1 MTLPKFS
8 SSRTPAVIS
17 VISEEDPADKDA
29 AEVVADE
36 EVAED
41 IKEDVT
47 DGAKEDMAEDGVE
60 EDIPEEDV
68 TEEGVPQ
75 PGRTVSSARASV
87 RKSPADLIGV
97 IFIFDISPLL
107 QVLYGN
113 ASAFA
118 FFGAFTYCSCLMC
131 GYQWFLFP

>member
-60 EDIPEEDV
+60 EDVPAEDV
-68 TEEGVPQ
+68 AEEGVPQ
-75 PGRTVSSARASV
+75 PGKTVLRASVIV
-87 RKSPADLIGV
+87 RKSPADFIVV
-97 IFIFDISPLL
+97 IFIFYISPLL
-107 QVLYGN
+107 QVSYVN
-113 ASAFA
+113 AFV
-118 FFGAFTYCSCLMC
+118 F
-131 GYQWFLFP
+131 